1 MNEIVLDAS
10 AILAFLQH
18 ERGAEALTE
27 EILNHAI
34 ASTVNLAEVQTKLV
48 KGGFSS
54 DEAWEQTLSV
64 VTAAAP

>member
-54 DEAWEQTLSV
+54 D
-64 VTAAAP
+64 